1 MLNIFTESTIHPP
14 WSDKFRSKV
23 LGAREF
29 YINLKACVYLAG
41 CSAAAEKLLLL
52 LLLQL
57 FSPTSATTN
66 NQKKKLQNKQ
76 LNTHESL
83 IVLHP
88 YLAKFYLEGRF

>member
-29 YINLKACVYLAG
+29 YINLKAYVYLAG

-66 NQKKKLQNKQ
+66 NQKKEITKQTAKYTRKLNCVTP
-76 LNTHESL
+76 LFSEIL
-83 IVLHP
+83 P
-88 YLAKFYLEGRF
+88 